1 MGRMREQEGRMTVH
15 MKGKS
20 LASLDHLT
28 REEIEQ
34 ILKTSGVLKL
44 QLLRGQEHPVLK
56 GKTLAMIFEK
66 PSTRTRV
73 SFEVGMWQLG
83 GYALYLS
90 ASDLQLGRGE
100 TIADTAQTLS
110 RYVNGIMARVFS
122 HQTILDLIQH
132 SKIPLINGLS
142 DFSHPCQGLAD
153 LFTVYEKKGRLEG
166 LKLAYVGDGNNVAH
180 SLIDGCSKVGMNI
193 VLACP
198 KGYEP
203 DSKVVAQG
211 KKEARKN
218 GSEVRVTNDPK
229 EAVKGADTIYT
240 DVWASM
246 GKEKEH
252 AERVKILKPYQ
263 VNSKLVKGAK
273 EDYIFMHCLP
283 AHRGEEVTSEV
294 ADSKNSVIFD
304 QAENRLHT
312 QKALMALIM

>member
-1 MGRMREQEGRMTVH
+1 MALH

-20 LASLDHLT
+20 LASLDHFT

-90 ASDLQLGRGE
+90 SGDLQLGRGE
-100 TIADTAQTLS
+100 TIADTARTLS

-132 SKIPLINGLS
+132 SKVPVINGLS

-153 LFTVYEKKGRLEG
+153 LFTVYEKKGRLDG

-218 GSEVRVTNDPK
+218 GSEVRVTDNPK
-229 EAVKGADTIYT
+229 EAVKGADIIYT

-283 AHRGEEVTSEV
+283 AHRGEEVTDEV